1 MTFITFIF
9 PLSWQNVHTFI
20 TKEREITQST
30 QYNRDTGQTFGVA
43 CIHMVA
49 RRLLVELAE
58 VSDNIDICT
67 DKISSN
73 TRVFW

>member
-1 MTFITFIF
+1 MTFITFVF

-20 TKEREITQST
+20 TKEREITQ
-30 QYNRDTGQTFGVA
+30 YNRDNGQTFGVA

-49 RRLLVELAE
+49 RRLRVELAE